1 MGMDCYERLNPVCGF
16 KSVSKFRALIGL
28 VVLFVV
34 YHATVNLASAQAG
47 MTVSPGKLYY
57 KLAPGASASQKLTVS
72 NPNNRELEIVVSL
85 SDWNYDSLGNNQTY
99 NAGTLSTS
107 NASWVKVMPGQYFT
121 LEPNEKRDLGIV
133 VTVPSNAKSAIPVH
147 TSMLFLTQLN
157 PWDAQSVNG
166 ALIKVSVRMGV
177 KIYHSFSQT
186 EERDIEVVNFTDIPW
201 Q

>member
-1 MGMDCYERLNPVCGF
+1 
-16 KSVSKFRALIGL
+16 
-28 VVLFVV
+28 
-34 YHATVNLASAQAG
+34 
-47 MTVSPGKLYY
+47 
-57 KLAPGASASQKLTVS
+57 
-72 NPNNRELEIVVSL
+72 VSL